1 MPSRPILR
9 SRKSPASMREAITQ
23 LDKNV
28 ARLNGR
34 ASKLTEAE
42 WHRTVTAGADTAD
55 AAWIVGHAVHD
66 ATHHLR
72 DVGRGLHALGAGAP
86 TQHGVVAQVSTSAGG
101 VPKRALG
108 RITIGTRGVAG
119 DVQAERKHHGKPM
132 QALSLWSTDVID
144 ALRTEGHSV
153 YAGAAGENVT
163 LTGIDW
169 TTIRPGVRVQIGAA
183 CTEISGVR
191 DAVCEE
197 RAVVLGSRLP
207 SHRPQPASRMEPR
220 VRVGAPRRRG
230 RARRSGGRRALTSPP
245 RGSISDAGP
254 EALARDRIV
263 LRRRVR
269 DRFVDLCRRARV
281 GYRRRRRRPARRTP
295 TRPRHRSRPLTVAP
309 GIPTTRSSRP
319 SLVMSPVAS
328 VAPSH
333 APSSLFHEVI
343 VAALV
348 SSMHRSGYHVERA
361 HLLLRRPAALP
372 VSRSRGPAVA
382 VVVEIARRQG
392 VCRTGRRPRS
402 RPASMACPA

>member
-1 MPSRPILR
+1 MIEAVETCDACGFDAAQYTRHDLLGTLRALAPIWRTTTEGIDAAILAARPAPAVWSAMEYAAHSRDVTAAMGLLLHVALTQDAPVLDAF
-9 SRKSPASMREAITQ
+9 PADPPEPEVAASMREAITQ

-169 TTIRPGVRVQIGAA
+169 TTIRPGVRVQIGSA
-183 CTEISGVR
+183 CTEISAFATPCAKNAQWFSDR
-191 DAVCEE
+191 DFRRIDHNRHPGWS
-197 RAVVLGSRLP
+197 RAYAWVL
-207 SHRPQPASRMEPR
+207 Q
-220 VRVGAPRRRG
+220 
-230 RARRSGGRRALTSPP
+230 GGE
-245 RGSISDAGP
+245 I
-254 EALARDRIV
+254 
-263 LRRRVR
+263 
-269 DRFVDLCRRARV
+269 
-281 GYRRRRRRPARRTP
+281 
-295 TRPRHRSRPLTVAP
+295 AP
-309 GIPTTRSSRP
+309 GDP
-319 SLVMSPVAS
+319 
-328 VAPSH
+328 
-333 APSSLFHEVI
+333 
-343 VAALV
+343 
-348 SSMHRSGYHVERA
+348 
-361 HLLLRRPAALP
+361 
-372 VSRSRGPAVA
+372 
-382 VVVEIARRQG
+382 VVVE
-392 VCRTGRRPRS
+392 P
-402 RPASMACPA
+402 